1 MTNRILVVEDEAPV
15 RELLTAWLSD
25 AGYQT
30 CTAGDG
36 VAGLR
41 EVYQQ
46 QPDLIVADIVMPKMD
61 GFEFCRLVKEV
72 SGAPIMFLTGLGEE
86 AKKVKGLNMGA
97 DDYVVKPVGM
107 EEFLARVGALLRR
120 YQKQVIQEER
130 GKRYADPVL
139 AIDKDRHEVTVRG
152 GNADLTPTE
161 FRLLWFL
168 TQRAGKTCAVKE
180 ILEEVWGSPL
190 YSSDVVKWHV
200 ASLRGKLE
208 TEPHDPVHIIT
219 VWGVGYRYDVPRVE
233 VDPADANRA
242 DVNRSDVT
250 MTDATRGRR
259 ERKPVL
265 FGGAPKLLS
274 SQCVT
279 ADDALSSGPRSTP
292 TPHSGTLLPH
302 FSLASARRLWHG
314 VPGRCAIIR

>member
-1 MTNRILVVEDEAPV
+1 MTYRILVVEDEAPV

-72 SGAPIMFLTGLGEE
+72 SDAPIMFLTGLGEE

-107 EEFLARVGALLRR
+107 DEFLARIGALLRR

-130 GKRYADPVL
+130 AKRYADPVL
-139 AIDKDRHEVTVRG
+139 SIDMDRHEVTVRG
-152 GNADLTPTE
+152 ATADLTPTE

-180 ILEEVWGSPL
+180 ILEEVWGSPH

-219 VWGVGYRYDVPRVE
+219 VWGVGYRYDVPSVEADPMEATRVE
-233 VDPADANRA
+233 ATPVDANR
-242 DVNRSDVT
+242 VNGSGNERSSMAHQNV
-250 MTDATRGRR
+250 
-259 ERKPVL
+259 
-265 FGGAPKLLS
+265 
-274 SQCVT
+274 
-279 ADDALSSGPRSTP
+279 
-292 TPHSGTLLPH
+292 
-302 FSLASARRLWHG
+302 
-314 VPGRCAIIR
+314 